1 MDRFD
6 FVSAQWFNGRQ
17 DVADLFQGREG
28 LVGTPAVRR
37 LRRRLGD
44 VFNSFIAVLVSIANS
59 AIVGNNTDWR
69 WYFRDIL
76 QYQSIFNVYERLD
89 TRDTG

>member
-1 MDRFD
+1 MLRIFY
-6 FVSAQWFNGRQ
+6 
-17 DVADLFQGREG
+17 QGRAG

-37 LRRRLGD
+37 LRRRLGE
-44 VFNSFIAVLVSIANS
+44 VLNSFIAVLVSIANS

-69 WYFRDIL
+69 VYFRDIL
-76 QYQSIFNVYERLD
+76 QYQSIFNVYKRLD